1 VKKILVPTLTLA
13 ILTGLANPISTACAQ
28 AKATL
33 PHKVGLIDMAHVFQ
47 NYRKFE
53 VLREDLKGQIGQ
65 SDKQAKQMAAAMKSL
80 QEQMKELK
88 SGSPAYVAVEKKI
101 LKTKS
106 EFDAFSQGAR
116 RDLMRKESQIY
127 KTIYL
132 EVADAV
138 QKYAAYYNY
147 TLIIRFNRL
156 VLDEKATP
164 PEVVQRMNK
173 QVVYFRSDDDI
184 TDSVLQYLNKKYQ
197 QSSGTAPAGRSAA
210 SPAASPRRN

>member
-1 VKKILVPTLTLA
+1 MKKILVPTLTLA
-13 ILTGLANPISTACAQ
+13 MLAGLANSLSTAWAQ
-28 AKATL
+28 EKATL

-47 NYRKFE
+47 NYQKFE
-53 VLREDLKGQIGQ
+53 VLREDLKGQIAQ
-65 SDKQAKQMAAAMKSL
+65 SDKQAKQMAAKMKGM

-88 SGSPAYVAVEKKI
+88 SGSAAYVELEKKL
-101 LKTKS
+101 LKAKS

-147 TLIIRFNRL
+147 TLIIRFNRQA
-156 VLDEKATP
+156 LDEKATP

-173 QVVYFRSDDDI
+173 QVVYFRPDDDI
-184 TDSVLQYLNKKYQ
+184 TDSVLNYLNKQYQ
-197 QSSGTAPAGRSAA
+197 RSSAAAPAGRSATR
-210 SPAASPRRN
+210 PAASPRRN